1 MKTISTT
8 YCRRFDN
15 SCYHHQCISGFI
27 VLFLKICSTI
37 LGTTIPKKY
46 KILGLL
52 AEDTIKVFRFFIECT
67 IGCKSAFTTN
77 PTLCAH
83 FAFAPV
89 SIQQQCYAGMRQ
101 QCYAGM
107 QQQCYAGMRQQCYAG
122 MRQQCYAGMRQQCYA
137 GMRQQCYAG
146 MRLQFNFLAFCC
158 FLTERKQT

>member
-37 LGTTIPKKY
+37 LGTTIPKIY
-46 KILGLL
+46 KIVGLL
-52 AEDTIKVFRFFIECT
+52 AEDTIRLFRLRLFRFFIECT

-83 FAFAPV
+83 FAFVPL
-89 SIQQQCYAGMRQ
+89 SIQ
-101 QCYAGM
+101 
-107 QQQCYAGMRQQCYAG
+107 
-122 MRQQCYAGMRQQCYA
+122 
-137 GMRQQCYAG
+137 QQCYAG

-158 FLTERKQT
+158 FFTERKLT